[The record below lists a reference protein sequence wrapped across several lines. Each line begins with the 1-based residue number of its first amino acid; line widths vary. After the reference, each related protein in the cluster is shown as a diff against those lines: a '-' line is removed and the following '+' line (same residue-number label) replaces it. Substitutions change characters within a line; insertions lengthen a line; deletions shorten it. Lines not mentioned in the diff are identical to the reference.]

1 MPTLADIR
9 NRFPEYN
16 DLDDNALAHKL
27 HAKFYTDISF
37 ADFASRIELQQP
49 GPTPDFQVPEFGQA
63 IVDPSAPPPGG
74 FVPTTKTKPTASF
87 KEYWDELIN
96 ATARGIAR
104 VGSAFETTGAGLV
117 ESHAR
122 ISQIPQDIKLLEKS
136 RETAETLWE
145 ISKHPKLAARKENLG
160 GKAINLIGETIPYI
174 TATTAGYLLGGP
186 VGAFPVAAIVEG
198 HGSYQEAI
206 DAGVDPEK
214 AKNIGVA
221 VGIVSGA
228 IESVGG
234 KGAEVLFTKAVSK
247 LKNKIAKRA
256 ALFGVGTVVEALEEG
271 GQEVAAITG
280 EKTYREVDWEE
291 TVGRTLGSMA
301 GGAFLGGVIKGGGVG
316 IRSLLSQAAAPS
328 VKQPSEP
335 IAKPTVAPVAAKVAP
350 SRPVVEPTKP
360 VSAVTEG
367 KGKLPTTEP
376 TVVEPTPIPVQKT
389 EFIGE
394 QPKPNV
400 AKEVQ
405 QNMPQK
411 AKIAPIKLTAE
422 SKDTSTLLDTFFAER
437 DVKEAAV
444 DITTQQHQTELK
456 RVSGVKKAGVVTQ
469 KWDEAIQVYI
479 DLLDNPNQLK
489 YYEKLTP
496 PQKAI
501 VDTAQNLPPN
511 IKAFADKIIAEN
523 REFGKVAVDEEVI
536 RNFKENYT
544 ARLWEP
550 EPKMRKIG
558 LLKKFGTTTARAKGR
573 TLEGILHGWSLGKTL
588 RIKGATSAQNIA
600 HKQVTQAIVDKQVM
614 KMAKDWGLISP
625 QQQEGW
631 VQIEHPNFTNWKFAG
646 QVVAGKVYGRNF
658 FKTRDGMLLERVPMY
673 AEPELAKK
681 LNTALSS
688 SRLRGIG
695 FIDFLS
701 KWNAIIK
708 QNILMTSFFHHQ
720 AYLRSYMAGGKT
732 GLKNINPVTAYK
744 RGGEAIRNYTP
755 EVQQLVRGGLT
766 IGKIQ
771 DWDEADLRRENTV
784 FSRVARH
791 FKAGEKGLDIVEKIR
806 KKQTDFLFK
815 KMGPQLKMQAALLE
829 YRHQLKK
836 NNAKLESGEV
846 SQHDIAKR
854 VANLINDD
862 FGGLNLRRIG
872 RDPTAQHLFRLTTLA
887 PDWTESN
894 IRSMV
899 KAFRRGDEGAMY
911 RAFWVRIALK
921 MGIAT
926 MVFNFLM
933 AAFDDIDFV
942 ERYKRAWR
950 EGKLRWLDIDVT
962 PIYRALGGKS
972 DKRKYFSLIGHFRD
986 PIKFIVN
993 PVRSAKHKSSVLS
1006 RIIMDTATGQDWA
1019 GRDFTSFNELI
1030 GFGEERKSYEKR
1042 LQKYKGRLTK
1052 FTVGGAKFLTPKQVP
1067 SFLLYE
1073 LRSAQPIQVQNALA
1087 FLSGEM
1093 DAFDALTKSAGIMTA
1108 TTHPKKK

>member
-9 NRFPEYN
+9 GRFPDYN

-27 HAKFYTDISF
+27 HTKFYTDISF
-37 ADFASRIELQQP
+37 DDFANRIELQQP
-49 GPTPDFQVPEFGQA
+49 ESIPDFQVPEFGQTIA
-63 IVDPSAPPPGG
+63 DPSAPPPGG
-74 FVPTTKTKPTASF
+74 FAPTTETKPASSF
-87 KEYWDELIN
+87 KEYWGELIN

-104 VGSAFETTGAGLV
+104 VGSAFETAGAGLV

-122 ISQIPQDIKLLEKS
+122 LSQIPQDIKTLEKS
-136 RETAETLWE
+136 RGTAKMLWE
-145 ISKHPKLAARKENLG
+145 ISKHPKLAATKENLG

-186 VGAFPVAAIVEG
+186 LGAFPVAAIVEG
-198 HGSYQEAI
+198 HGSYQEAV

-214 AKNIGVA
+214 AKNIGVS

-234 KGAEVLFTKAVSK
+234 KGAEVLFTKVVSG
-247 LKNKIAKRA
+247 LKNKIARRA
-256 ALFGVGTVVEALEEG
+256 ALFGVGTIVEALEEG

-291 TVGRTLGSMA
+291 TVGRTLGAMA

-316 IRSLLSQAAAPS
+316 IRTLLSQAA
-328 VKQPSEP
+328 VKQPSEAP
-335 IAKPTVAPVAAKVAP
+335 PVRPVAPETAKVAP
-350 SRPVVEPTKP
+350 AAVKVPPKP
-360 VSAVTEG
+360 VAAVTEG
-367 KGKLPTTEP
+367 KVAAKLPTTEP
-376 TVVEPTPIPVQKT
+376 TVIEPTPIPAQKT

-411 AKIAPIKLTAE
+411 AKVAPIKLTAE

-437 DVKEAAV
+437 DVKETAV

-456 RVSGVKKAGVVTQ
+456 QVSGVKKAGAVTQ

-479 DLLDNPNQLK
+479 DLRDNPNQLK
-489 YYEKLTP
+489 YYEKLTSQ
-496 PQKAI
+496 QKAI

-523 REFGKVAVDEEVI
+523 REFGRVAVDEEII

-625 QQQEGW
+625 QQHEGW
-631 VQIEHPNFTNWKFAG
+631 IQVEHPNFTNWKFAG

-658 FKTRDGMLLERVPMY
+658 FKTKDGMLLERVPMY

-688 SRLRGIG
+688 SKLRGIG
-695 FIDFLS
+695 FIDFVS
-701 KWNAIIK
+701 KWNSIIK

-732 GLKNINPVTAYK
+732 GLKNIEPITAYK
-744 RGGEAIRNYTP
+744 RGGEAIRNFTP

-771 DWDEADLRRENTV
+771 DWDEADLQRENTV

-791 FKAGEKGLDIVEKIR
+791 FKAGEKGLAIVEKIR
-806 KKQTDFLFK
+806 KQQTDFLFK
-815 KMGPQLKMQAALLE
+815 KMGPQLKVQAALLE

-836 NNAKLESGEV
+836 HNAKLESGEI

-872 RDPTAQHLFRLTTLA
+872 RDPTAQHLFRLITLA

-894 IRSMV
+894 VRSMV
-899 KAFRRGDEGAMY
+899 KAFRLGDEGAMY
-911 RAFWVRIALK
+911 RAFWGRIALK

-926 MVFNFLM
+926 AVFNFLM
-933 AAFDDIDFV
+933 AAFDDDDFV
-942 ERYKRAWR
+942 ERYQKAWK

-962 PIYRALGGKS
+962 PIYKGLGGQS

-1030 GFGEERKSYEKR
+1030 GFGKKRKSYEKR
-1042 LQKYKGRLTK
+1042 SQKYKGRLTK

-1093 DAFDALTKSAGIMTA
+1093 DAFDALTKSAGLMTA